1 MNKIS
6 KKGAQQIK
14 LGKPEQERGIVWVCV
29 CVWACVC
36 VGMDAR
42 GEVFQAEET
51 AGAKA
56 LRWECAPCAGGAAG
70 KPGVGGG

>member
-1 MNKIS
+1 M
-6 KKGAQQIK
+6 
-14 LGKPEQERGIVWVCV
+14 CV
-29 CVWACVC
+29 CERVC
-36 VGMDAR
+36 AGIDAR

-70 KPGVGGG
+70 KPGVGCG

>member
-1 MNKIS
+1 MC
-6 KKGAQQIK
+6 
-14 LGKPEQERGIVWVCV
+14 EH
-29 CVWACVC
+29 VC

-56 LRWECAPCAGGAAG
+56 LRWACAPCAGGAAG